1 MSMHGAWLNYRSMTA
16 DPSLKEQK
24 LKPGTVKRIFS
35 FAKPYQVSIYIYLA
49 TVVIDAALI
58 VATPLLLKK
67 LIDDGVIPKDSS
79 VVTQLAFFVA
89 LIAIA
94 DAAFNMLGRYFS
106 SRIGEGLIYD
116 LRSLVFAHVQ
126 KQSIA
131 FFTRT
136 QTGALISRINSD
148 VIGAQQAFTSTL
160 SGLVSNVVSLLLVG
174 ITMLILSWQITV
186 FSLLMLPLFLIPT
199 KWVGRRLQSLTRESF
214 TLNSEM
220 SSTMT
225 ERFNVSGAML
235 VSLYGQPSQEEAG
248 FRVRARR
255 VADIGIKT
263 AMLNRLFFIALT
275 SVAAI
280 ATAIAYGIGGHLAI
294 NGGLTVGTLLAITAL
309 LARLYGPLTALSNV
323 RIDVMTSLVSFER
336 VFEVLDLEPMVQD
349 KNGAVVLNAS
359 RGKIDFKNVRFS
371 YPNADEISLASLESV
386 AKAETV
392 TSGEVLKGVS
402 FTVEPGTTTAL
413 VGPSG
418 AGKTTISALI
428 PRLYDVTEGSIQVDG
443 NDIRDLTLESLRDS
457 IGVVMQ
463 DAHLFHETIA
473 ENLRYAKQDATEEQ
487 MQRACEAAQIWDL
500 VQSLP
505 NRFETMVGER
515 GHRLSG
521 GEKQRLAIA
530 RLLLKSPSI
539 VILDEATAHLD
550 SENEQLV
557 HAALSN
563 ALKGRTSIVIAHRLS
578 TVREADQILVLDKG
592 VIVEQG
598 KHDQLIANGGLYS
611 ELYNRQDLTGAA
623 NENSSINDQAAKEHP
638 LQRIGHMWT
647 IA

>member
-1 MSMHGAWLNYRSMTA
+1 MHGAWLNYRSMTA

-35 FAKPYQVSIYIYLA
+35 FAKPYQISIYIYLA
-49 TVVIDAALI
+49 TVVVDAALI

-235 VSLYGQPSQEEAG
+235 VSLYGRPSQEEAG

-336 VFEVLDLEPMVQD
+336 VFEVLDLEPMVKD
-349 KNGAVVLNAS
+349 RNDAIALNAC
-359 RGKIDFKNVRFS
+359 RGKIEFKNVRFS
-371 YPNADEISLASLESV
+371 YPNADQISLASLESV
-386 AKAETV
+386 ARAETV
-392 TSGEVLKGVS
+392 ASGEVLKGIS
-402 FTVEPGTTTAL
+402 FVVEPGTTTAL

-428 PRLYDVTEGSIQVDG
+428 PRLYDVTQGSIQVDG

-473 ENLRYAKQDATEEQ
+473 ENLRYAKQDATEAQ
-487 MQRACEAAQIWDL
+487 MQSACEAAQIWDL
-500 VQSLP
+500 VDSLP

-578 TVREADQILVLDKG
+578 TVREADQILVLEKG
-592 VIVEQG
+592 EIVEQG
-598 KHDQLIANGGLYS
+598 KHDQLIASGGLYS
-611 ELYNRQDLTGAA
+611 ELYNRQDLTGAT
-623 NENSSINDQAAKEHP
+623 NQNSPVND
-638 LQRIGHMWT
+638 
-647 IA
+647 

>member
-1 MSMHGAWLNYRSMTA
+1 MSMHAAWMTHRSMTA
-16 DPSLKEQK
+16 DPSVKEQK

-35 FAKPYQVSIYIYLA
+35 FARPYRTNIIIYLA
-49 TVVIDAALI
+49 TVVVDAGLI
-58 VATPLLLKK
+58 VATPLLLKR
-67 LIDDGVIPKDSS
+67 LIDEGVIPKDPS
-79 VVTQLAFFVA
+79 VVTNLAILVG
-89 LIAIA
+89 LLAIA
-94 DAAFNMLGRYFS
+94 DAAINMLGRYFS

-148 VIGAQQAFTSTL
+148 VIGAQQAFTATL
-160 SGLVSNVVSLLLVG
+160 SGVVSNVVSLFLVT
-174 ITMLILSWQITV
+174 ITMLILSWQITI
-186 FSLLMLPLFLIPT
+186 FSLLLLPVFLIPT

-214 TLNSEM
+214 GVNAEM

-235 VSLYGQPSQEEAG
+235 VALYGEPDREREY
-248 FRVRARR
+248 FRSRARR
-255 VADIGIKT
+255 VADIGIKM

-280 ATAIAYGIGGHLAI
+280 ATAFAYGIGGHLAI
-294 NGGLTVGTLLAITAL
+294 EGGVTVGTLLAITAL

-336 VFEVLDLEPMVQD
+336 VFEVLDLEPMV
-349 KNGAVVLNAS
+349 KNRDNAVVLKTTEP
-359 RGKIDFKNVRFS
+359 RIEFKNVNFS
-371 YPNADEISLASLESV
+371 YPRAEEISLASLESA

-392 TSGEVLKGVS
+392 QSGQVLRDLS
-402 FTVEPGTTTAL
+402 FVAAPGTMTAL

-418 AGKTTISALI
+418 AGKTTISALL
-428 PRLYDVTEGSIQVDG
+428 PRLYDVTDGSISIDG
-443 NDIRDLTLESLRDS
+443 HDIRDLTLESLRDS

-473 ENLRYAKQDATEEQ
+473 ENLRYAKQDATEEEMIQ
-487 MQRACEAAQIWDL
+487 ACKSAQIWTL
-500 VQSLP
+500 IESLP

-530 RLLLKSPSI
+530 RLLLKSPAV

-557 HAALSN
+557 HAALQT
-563 ALKGRTSIVIAHRLS
+563 ALMGRTSIVIAHRLS
-578 TVREADQILVLDKG
+578 TVRDADQILVLEKG
-592 VIVEQG
+592 SIVERG
-598 KHDQLIANGGLYS
+598 THDELVTKGGLYS

-623 NENSSINDQAAKEHP
+623 N
-638 LQRIGHMWT
+638 
-647 IA
+647 